1 MYSKR
6 VKSRPYDEVSATIKA
21 VAKPLLETGD
31 EYHITHAARLAYTL
45 EVLYRE
51 GVAEGGRVLELGTTG
66 FFPIAVESLF
76 PGVAIDVTNFD
87 GAWALIESFVK
98 DPVSQVVCELAGK
111 SAAVTAFSIDL
122 EYDVIPAEDET
133 YDVVLCCEVLEH
145 MEIDPMHMLSEVNRV
160 LKTGG
165 KLIMTTPNILS
176 SQAWAKMLAGYAPHF
191 FMQYHKSREYHR
203 HNYEY
208 GVREVHNILT
218 SAGFDPKIWTKDL
231 FEDGFP
237 AVVKS
242 LTDAGFHIEN
252 VGDNIIAVAT
262 KVSGVVERFP
272 HGLYV

>member
-31 EYHITHAARLAYTL
+31 EYHITHTARLACTL

-111 SAAVTAFSIDL
+111 SATVTAFSIDL

-145 MEIDPMHMLSEVNRV
+145 ISRLVIIQVNQNGGHDLRV
-160 LKTGG
+160 LIT
-165 KLIMTTPNILS
+165 
-176 SQAWAKMLAGYAPHF
+176 QQFGY
-191 FMQYHKSREYHR
+191 REGIHPLQTF
-203 HNYEY
+203 N
-208 GVREVHNILT
+208 
-218 SAGFDPKIWTKDL
+218 A
-231 FEDGFP
+231 
-237 AVVKS
+237 
-242 LTDAGFHIEN
+242 
-252 VGDNIIAVAT
+252 
-262 KVSGVVERFP
+262 
-272 HGLYV
+272 